1 MESRIDRLRDRLLA
15 EKDSEADAILV
26 TDEVN
31 VRYLSGF
38 TGDSSWLLVQR
49 DGKATLLSDRRYET
63 QIASECPTLNAA
75 VRPPTQKMPE
85 LLQEVVT
92 DARLGEVAFEA
103 EHVTVAQLAGWR
115 DLLKD
120 MAWTQTAGWVETL
133 RLVKD
138 ASELEI
144 IQRSIDVAQRTF
156 RSVVP
161 KITRRMTERDIAH
174 EFEATMRHLGAEGF
188 SFDAIIAV
196 QPSGALP
203 HYRPADTSLDRCQGL
218 LIDWGA
224 SVDGYCSDLT
234 RTLHVADGNLASSD
248 RYRRAYE
255 TVLSAQ
261 LAAIDCIAG
270 GAKARD
276 VDTAARSVIDAAGL
290 GDAFKHGLG
299 HGFGLQIHESPR
311 MGPLAEETL
320 LPGMVVT
327 VEPGVYFEGEFG
339 IRLEDDVLVTET
351 GCRVLSDLPKGLS
364 DSAVFL

>member
-1 MESRIDRLRDRLLA
+1 METRIDRLRDRLL
-15 EKDSEADAILV
+15 EDKESEANAILV
-26 TDEVN
+26 TDEIN

-38 TGDSSWLLVQR
+38 TGDSSWLLVDR
-49 DGKATLLSDRRYET
+49 DGTTTILSDRRYET
-63 QIASECPTLNAA
+63 QIADECPSLRAA
-75 VRPPTQKMPE
+75 IRPPTQKMPE
-85 LLQEVVT
+85 LLQEVVS
-92 DARLGEVAFEA
+92 DAKYRKLAFEA
-103 EHVTVAQLAGWR
+103 EHVSVAQLAGWEEALP
-115 DLLKD
+115 DVDWL
-120 MAWTQTAGWVETL
+120 QTAGWVETL

-138 ASELEI
+138 ASELATIE
-144 IQRSIDVAQRTF
+144 RSIDVAQRTF
-156 RSVVP
+156 QSVVP

-203 HYRPADTSLDRCQGL
+203 HYRPSGTSLEHCEGI

-234 RTLHVADGNLASSD
+234 RTLHVADGKLAKSE
-248 RYRRAYE
+248 RYRHAYE
-255 TVLSAQ
+255 TVLAAQ
-261 LAAIDCIAG
+261 LAAIDVIAG

-276 VDTAARSVIDAAGL
+276 VDAAARGVIEAAGL

-311 MGPLAEETL
+311 MGPMAEEVL

-327 VEPGVYFEGEFG
+327 VEPGVYFEGDFG
-339 IRLEDDVLVTET
+339 IRIEDDVLVTES
-351 GCRVLSDLPKGLS
+351 GCRVLSDFPKGLS
-364 DSAVFL
+364 DSAMFM